1 MQFVD
6 ITTGKLDM
14 FKFCVG
20 LLEYDERKWQ
30 CDESENLLKRK
41 RPYLP
46 RRVYKR
52 RDPKKRFGGLIM
64 SKIKNA
70 LGEM

>member
-20 LLEYDERKWQ
+20 LLEYDERKRQ

-41 RPYLP
+41 RPTILAQ
-46 RRVYKR
+46 KS
-52 RDPKKRFGGLIM
+52 L
-64 SKIKNA
+64 
-70 LGEM
+70 